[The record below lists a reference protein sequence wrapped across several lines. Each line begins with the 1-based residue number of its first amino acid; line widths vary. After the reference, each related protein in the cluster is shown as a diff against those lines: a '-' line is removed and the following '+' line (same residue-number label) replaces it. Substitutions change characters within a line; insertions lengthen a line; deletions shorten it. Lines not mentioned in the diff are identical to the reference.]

1 MTPEPSGNH
10 LESSE
15 VAAYLDRALARAD
28 RGRVEAH
35 LADCDACRRE
45 VIEVSRLRHTS
56 ASRRR
61 WLFFAP
67 AAAAAAILIIVFA
80 RPADTPGLGPVLR
93 DGGEEPGLTVS
104 LVAPTD
110 SATVE
115 GGGAVALTW
124 RSAGSGVSYRVTL
137 TDQRGDV
144 VWSGAASDT
153 TARLPGSVA
162 LPAGRSYF
170 WFVDALLPDGRSLTS
185 GVRHFTVR
193 R

>member
-35 LADCDACRRE
+35 LADCDECRRE

-80 RPADTPGLGPVLR
+80 RPADTPGPGPLLR
-93 DGGEEPGLTVS
+93 DGGEEPVLTVS
-104 LVAPTD
+104 LVTPTD

-115 GGGAVALTW
+115 GRAVVFTW

-153 TARLPGSVA
+153 TARVPGSQ
-162 LPAGRSYF
+162 LREGRPYF
-170 WFVDALLPDGRSLTS
+170 WYVDALLPDGRSVTS
-185 GVRHFTVR
+185 GVRRFTAR
-193 R
+193 P